1 MKAEAVECRRA
12 FSHLSV
18 HHLERLLKHTGAG
31 SEAELLDQLVWGTFS
46 EFAFLT
52 SAQVALVLL
61 LQGPHWLIGCCG
73 RKNNGPQWLSLSY
86 PPGTYD
92 CTVLDGK
99 EELKFGM

>member
-1 MKAEAVECRRA
+1 MECRRA

-61 LQGPHWLIGCCG
+61 VQGSHLAHWVLWQEE
-73 RKNNGPQWLSLSY
+73 QW
-86 PPGTYD
+86 PPMAVP
-92 CTVLDGK
+92 VLPPWNLRLYGARWQRGIKVWDV
-99 EELKFGM
+99 MNS